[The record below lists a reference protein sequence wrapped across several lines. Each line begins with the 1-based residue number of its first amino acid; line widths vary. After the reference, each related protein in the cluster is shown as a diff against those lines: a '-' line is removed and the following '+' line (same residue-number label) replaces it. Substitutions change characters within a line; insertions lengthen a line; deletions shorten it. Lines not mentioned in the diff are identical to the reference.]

1 MPARNIKTHL
11 RQRGLTLV
19 ELVVTIAILA
29 ILVTVGIPG
38 FQALVAQNR
47 ATTTAN
53 DLLASLQ
60 FARSAAISNAQDVT
74 VCPGVSSCTSGGQWQ
89 GGWIVLGTADDGSAE
104 VLRQHPAPASS
115 VSMSGADEWVFS
127 NTGTLEGQAIV
138 HFDITVSSVAGA
150 ARTVCM
156 SLAGNARIIR
166 GSESC

>member
-1 MPARNIKTHL
+1 MRH
-11 RQRGLTLV
+11 RQQGVTLV
-19 ELVVTIAILA
+19 ELMVTVAVLAILA
-29 ILVTVGIPG
+29 GIGVPA
-38 FQALVAQNR
+38 FQSLVAQNR
-47 ATTTAN
+47 ATSAAN

-60 FARSAAISNAQDVT
+60 FARSAAISKAQDIT

-104 VLRQHPAPASS
+104 LLRAHSAPASS
-115 VSMSGADEWVFS
+115 VTMSGADEWVFS

-138 HFDITVSSVAGA
+138 HFDITVASAAAA

-166 GSESC
+166 GGESC